1 MPIKMENGTKY
12 GVTDAQLVKTGLGLG
27 TASATIDT
35 TLDLPANSILD
46 YIYIKPTSAAVIAGF
61 MSSGH
66 RQYVSN
72 VILSA
77 GGSDMPMLS
86 TDLGA
91 TSNYLNQ
98 TNGIV
103 ISGATDTGAAVA
115 MLGTTTSDISIEV
128 TVVGTVNTEATVDV
142 MVGYR
147 TFDTS

>member
-46 YIYIKPTSAAVIAGF
+46 YIYIKPTSAAVISGF
-61 MSSGH
+61 GGGD

-72 VILSA
+72 IILSA
-77 GGSDMPMLS
+77 GGTPMPMLS
-86 TDLGA
+86 TDLGSG
-91 TSNYLNQ
+91 SNFLNM

-103 ISGATDTGAAVA
+103 ISGATDTGAA
-115 MLGTTTSDISIEV
+115 LSTLK
-128 TVVGTVNTEATVDV
+128 
-142 MVGYR
+142 R
-147 TFDTS
+147 P

>member
-12 GVTDAQLVKTGLGLG
+12 GVTDAQLVKIGLNLG

-35 TLDLPANSILD
+35 TLDLPADSILD
-46 YIYIKPTSAAVIAGF
+46 YIYIKPTSAAVISGF
-61 MSSGH
+61 GGGH

-72 VILSA
+72 IILSA
-77 GGSDMPMLS
+77 GGQDMPMLS
-86 TDLGA
+86 TDLNSA
-91 TSNYLNQ
+91 SNYLNQ
-98 TNGIV
+98 TAGIV

-115 MLGTTTSDISIEV
+115 MLGTSTADIQIEV
-128 TVVGTVNTEATVDV
+128 TVVGSVDTQATVDV

>member
-12 GVTDAQLVKTGLGLG
+12 GVTDAQIVKTGLGLG

-46 YIYIKPTSAAVIAGF
+46 YVYIKPTSAAVISGF
-61 MSSGH
+61 MSGD
-66 RQYVSN
+66 RCYVSN

-77 GGSDMPMLS
+77 SGQDMPMLS

-115 MLGTTTSDISIEV
+115 MLGTTTSDIQIEV

>member
-1 MPIKMENGTKY
+1 MPIKIENGTKY
-12 GVTDAQLVKTGLGLG
+12 GVTDAQLVKLSLGLG

-35 TLDLPANSILD
+35 TLNLPANSILD
-46 YIYIKPTSAAVIAGF
+46 YVYIKPTSAAVISGF
-61 MSSGH
+61 GSGH

-77 GGSDMPMLS
+77 SGDDMPMLS

-91 TSNYLNQ
+91 ASNFLNM

-103 ISGATDTGAAVA
+103 VSGATDSGAAVA
-115 MLGTTTSDISIEV
+115 MLGTGTSDIQIEV